1 MVEEHI
7 GPRTQ
12 ILAAEHSRSDSCLHK
27 SQKPLHLGWEALWGG
42 TPWLGGEG
50 GRKVS
55 WKVPEGHGALNL
67 LRFCF

>member
-1 MVEEHI
+1 MVKEHI
-7 GPRTQ
+7 GPGTQ

-50 GRKVS
+50 EGRC
-55 WKVPEGHGALNL
+55 HGKSLKDTG
-67 LRFCF
+67 R